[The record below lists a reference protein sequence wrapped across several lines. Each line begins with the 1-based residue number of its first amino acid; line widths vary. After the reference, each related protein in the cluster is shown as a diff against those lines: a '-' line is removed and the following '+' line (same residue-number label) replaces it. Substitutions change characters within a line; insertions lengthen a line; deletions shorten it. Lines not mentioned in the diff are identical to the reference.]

1 MNSIYKIVLISL
13 TCSLIFSLTSCVQ
26 GFQEINTNENAPI
39 DVRPSLLLRKVL
51 WDYGEQMSYEGF
63 VSGGL
68 LGQYLTAVDFNLF
81 DRHSLSEPQFGGN
94 PWPIFYTNLRDNEI
108 ILEKATTN
116 PTFEVY
122 EGPARILKAYMTSA
136 LTDIFGDVPYSE
148 ALKGKSGIIAPKY
161 DKQEDIYLGDGGIID
176 NLDKAIMAI
185 DSYTGNIP
193 LEGDIIYGGN
203 LESWKK
209 MANSLK
215 LKALMRISDQVDVA
229 ADVKAIYEESNY
241 ISTAAENASFDFTD
255 TEPNNFRI
263 ATARI
268 GDFNIYVMS
277 KTNEEILKNY
287 NDPRI
292 NTFFRTTSG
301 DPSTFNGLLNGPDAS
316 QLSISIADY
325 SLAGTI
331 FRERTGDLDA
341 NFISS
346 WEVNLLL
353 AEASL
358 KGFIEADTKA
368 LYDLAVTQSF
378 KYWQTDLPSDYLETV
393 PSAYDENNA
402 LEQIITQKWI
412 SNMVNGFEGWI
423 EYKRTGFPALKMVDA
438 SLNNDLIPVRMPYPI
453 DEAALNQENYNK
465 AAGDTDNNSIN
476 APVWWDIN

>member
-1 MNSIYKIVLISL
+1 MNNIYKLI
-13 TCSLIFSLTSCVQ
+13 LIGSIFLAVSCVQ

-39 DVRPSLLLRKVL
+39 DVQPSLLLRKVL

-108 ILEKATTN
+108 ILQKALTN
-116 PTFEVY
+116 STFEVY
-122 EGPARILKAYMTSA
+122 EGPARILKAYMTAA
-136 LTDIFGDVPYSE
+136 LTDIFGDVPYRQ
-148 ALKGKSGIIAPKY
+148 ALQGKNGIISPSY
-161 DKQEDIYLGDGGIID
+161 DQQEDIYLAEGGILN
-176 NLDKAIMAI
+176 NLDLALSAI
-185 DSYTGNIP
+185 DEYMGTIP
-193 LEGDIIYGGN
+193 LEGDILFNGD
-203 LESWKK
+203 LQAWKK
-209 MANSLK
+209 MANALK
-215 LKALMRISDQVDVA
+215 IKALMRISDKIDVA
-229 ADVKAIYEESNY
+229 EDIKSIFDAGDY
-241 ISTAAENASFDFTD
+241 ISSNSENAAFDFTS

-277 KTNEEILKNY
+277 LTNQEILEAY

-292 NTFFRTTSG
+292 GTFFRTTSG
-301 DPSTFNGLLNGPDAS
+301 DPSVYNGLLNGPDAS

-325 SLAGTI
+325 SLAGTV
-331 FRERTGDLDA
+331 FRENTGALDA
-341 NFISS
+341 NFITA
-346 WEVNLLL
+346 WEVHFLL
-353 AEASL
+353 AEASS
-358 KGFIEADTKA
+358 KGYIDADTKS

-378 KYWQTDLPSDYLETV
+378 EYWNTNLPSNYLNVAPT
-393 PSAYDENNA
+393 AFDESIA

-423 EYKRTGFPALKMVDA
+423 EYKRTGYPALKTVDA

-453 DEAALNQENYNK
+453 DEAALNTENYNQ
-465 AAGDTDNNSIN
+465 AAANTDNNSIN
-476 APVWWDIN
+476 AAVWWDVY